1 MPHLVTMGMLLL
13 IGFCATGCRPT
24 NLLDEKVD
32 GRTPFGFVMWRAQIA
47 EKQTP
52 QERQEL
58 ADMIQEVNYWV
69 TTNRIATGSVAV
81 DEAVRAEIDGV
92 TVRELLLKGYEAK
105 RQRLDLEK
113 VRLEDDVATNS
124 QLQTRPGD
132 TDSADYLARV
142 RQEQTD
148 RLDKTIRDLR
158 VINKRLDELG
168 GSPRL
173 RSDRQKTESMDMQ
186 PQLLTTTGH

>member
-1 MPHLVTMGMLLL
+1 MLHLVTMGILLL
-13 IGFCATGCRPT
+13 FGFCAAGCRPT
-24 NLLDEKVD
+24 NLLEEKVD

-58 ADMIQEVNYWV
+58 AEMIQEVNYWV
-69 TTNRIATGSVAV
+69 TTNGIATGSVAI
-81 DEAVRAEIDGV
+81 DEAVREEIDGV

-113 VRLEDDVATNS
+113 VMHEDDVATNS
-124 QLQTRPGD
+124 RLQTRPGD
-132 TDSADYLARV
+132 TDSADYLALV

-148 RLDKTIRDLR
+148 RLDKIIRDLR
-158 VINKRLDELG
+158 FINKRLDELG
-168 GSPRL
+168 GSPHLGPER
-173 RSDRQKTESMDMQ
+173 RNTEPMNMQ

>member
-32 GRTPFGFVMWRAQIA
+32 GRTPFGFVMWRAQLA

-58 ADMIQEVNYWV
+58 AETIQEVNYWV
-69 TTNRIATGSVAV
+69 TTNGIATGSVAV

-105 RQRLDLEK
+105 RQRLDLE
-113 VRLEDDVATNS
+113 R
-124 QLQTRPGD
+124 
-132 TDSADYLARV
+132 
-142 RQEQTD
+142 
-148 RLDKTIRDLR
+148 
-158 VINKRLDELG
+158 
-168 GSPRL
+168 
-173 RSDRQKTESMDMQ
+173 
-186 PQLLTTTGH
+186 

>member
-1 MPHLVTMGMLLL
+1 VVIVGILLL

-32 GRTPFGFVMWRAQIA
+32 GRTPFGFVMWRAQTA
-47 EKQTP
+47 ERQTP

-58 ADMIQEVNYWV
+58 SEMIQEVNYWV
-69 TTNRIATGSVAV
+69 TTNGLATGSVAV

-168 GSPRL
+168 GSL
-173 RSDRQKTESMDMQ
+173 HLSSDRRTTEPMDMP

>member
-1 MPHLVTMGMLLL
+1 MLRLVTMGILLL

-24 NLLDEKVD
+24 NLLEEKVD

-58 ADMIQEVNYWV
+58 AEMIQEVSYWV
-69 TTNRIATGSVAV
+69 TTNGIATGSVAV

-142 RQEQTD
+142 RQEQTN
-148 RLDKTIRDLR
+148 RLDKIIRELR

-168 GSPRL
+168 GSPHL
-173 RSDRQKTESMDMQ
+173 SSDRRNAEPMDMP

>member
-32 GRTPFGFVMWRAQIA
+32 GRTPFGFVMWRAQLA

-58 ADMIQEVNYWV
+58 AETIQEVNYWV
-69 TTNRIATGSVAV
+69 TTNGIATGSVAV
-81 DEAVRAEIDGV
+81 DKAVRAEIDGV

-173 RSDRQKTESMDMQ
+173 RSDRQKTEPMDMP

>member
-1 MPHLVTMGMLLL
+1 MLHLVTMGILLL
-13 IGFCATGCRPT
+13 VGFCATGCRPT

-47 EKQTP
+47 ERQTP

-58 ADMIQEVNYWV
+58 SEMIQEVNYWV
-69 TTNRIATGSVAV
+69 TTNGLATGSVAV
-81 DEAVRAEIDGV
+81 DEAVRAEIDGI

-105 RQRLDLEK
+105 RLRLDLEK
-113 VRLEDDVATNS
+113 VRLEDDVATNAR
-124 QLQTRPGD
+124 LQTRPGD

-148 RLDKTIRDLR
+148 RLDKTIRELR
-158 VINKRLDELG
+158 FINKRLDELG
-168 GSPRL
+168 GSPPL
-173 RSDRQKTESMDMQ
+173 KADRQNTEPMDMP

>member
-32 GRTPFGFVMWRAQIA
+32 GRTPFGFVMWRAQLA

-58 ADMIQEVNYWV
+58 AETIQEVNYWV
-69 TTNRIATGSVAV
+69 TTNGIATGSVAV

>member
-1 MPHLVTMGMLLL
+1 MLHRVTMGILLL
-13 IGFCATGCRPT
+13 VGFCATGCRPT

-47 EKQTP
+47 ERQTP

-58 ADMIQEVNYWV
+58 SEMIQEVNYWV
-69 TTNRIATGSVAV
+69 TTNGLATGSVAV
-81 DEAVRAEIDGV
+81 DEAVRAEIDGI

-105 RQRLDLEK
+105 RLRLDLEK
-113 VRLEDDVATNS
+113 VRLEDDVATNAR
-124 QLQTRPGD
+124 LQTRPGD

-168 GSPRL
+168 GSPNRG
-173 RSDRQKTESMDMQ
+173 SGRQNAEPMDMP

>member
-1 MPHLVTMGMLLL
+1 MLHLVTMGILLL
-13 IGFCATGCRPT
+13 IGFCVTGCRPT

-58 ADMIQEVNYWV
+58 AEMIQEVNYWV
-69 TTNRIATGSVAV
+69 TTNGIATGSVAV
-81 DEAVRAEIDGV
+81 DEAVRAEIDGI

-113 VRLEDDVATNS
+113 ERLEDDVATNS
-124 QLQTRPGD
+124 RLQTRPGD

-168 GSPRL
+168 GSPNRG
-173 RSDRQKTESMDMQ
+173 SDRQNAEPMDMP

>member
-1 MPHLVTMGMLLL
+1 MLHLVTMGILLL

-24 NLLDEKVD
+24 NILEEKVD
-32 GRTPFGFVMWRAQIA
+32 GRTPFGFVIWRAQIA

-58 ADMIQEVNYWV
+58 AEMIQEVNYWV
-69 TTNRIATGSVAV
+69 TTNGIATGSVAV
-81 DEAVRAEIDGV
+81 EEAVRAEIDGI
-92 TVRELLLKGYEAK
+92 TVRELLRKGYEAK

-124 QLQTRPGD
+124 RLQTRPGD

-142 RQEQTD
+142 RQEQTN
-148 RLDKTIRDLR
+148 RLDKTIRELR
-158 VINKRLDELG
+158 FINKRLDELG
-168 GSPRL
+168 GSPHL
-173 RSDRQKTESMDMQ
+173 SSDRRNAEPMDMP

>member
-1 MPHLVTMGMLLL
+1 MLHLVTMGILLL
-13 IGFCATGCRPT
+13 FGFCAAGCRPT
-24 NLLDEKVD
+24 NPLEEKVD

-58 ADMIQEVNYWV
+58 AEMIQEVNYWV
-69 TTNRIATGSVAV
+69 TTNGIATGSVAI
-81 DEAVRAEIDGV
+81 DEAVREEIDGV

-113 VRLEDDVATNS
+113 VMLEDDVATNS
-124 QLQTRPGD
+124 RLQTRPGD
-132 TDSADYLARV
+132 TDSADYLALV

-148 RLDKTIRDLR
+148 RLDKIIRDLR
-158 VINKRLDELG
+158 FINKRLDELG
-168 GSPRL
+168 GSPHPG
-173 RSDRQKTESMDMQ
+173 SDRRNTEPMDMQ